1 MNETRFEQLL
11 LDRFDKIDNRL
22 DKMDNQ
28 MTALENKMDDRM
40 TALENKMDDRMTALE
55 NRFGNVE
62 QTTAW
67 IKGKLEARHEFS
79 TDIKS
84 WIAIAVAIAAVI
96 FAWLK

>member
-22 DKMDNQ
+22 DKMDDQ
-28 MTALENKMDDRM
+28 M